1 MYGHICSSLKCVPV
15 NICPHVI
22 MFVMLPEN
30 LEFKIFI
37 KKYVHQFIALFWQ
50 ALWFG
55 NCLINPS
62 YFLNNRRHFMLRTK
76 NFFSTVG
83 IFRKGPKNYIAT
95 FPLYW
100 GYIYRAKST
109 CSQQICNMIFRKW
122 GGGPPPHFR
131 KIIWG
136 HIDLK
141 WPCFGHFGGTENGTS
156 VARNKLPR
164 PLFNTN

>member
-1 MYGHICSSLKCVPV
+1 MWSKNKPKSLVCGAKITNIMYGHICSSLKCVPV

-122 GGGPPPHFR
+122 GGGFNGRLELFR
-131 KIIWG
+131 KFIRFGDVG
-136 HIDLK
+136 H
-141 WPCFGHFGGTENGTS
+141 P
-156 VARNKLPR
+156 
-164 PLFNTN
+164 